1 MSRSPGV
8 ESGQKSE
15 KELDQEYSELLSE
28 LRVIL
33 PGVQLL
39 AGFLLIAPF
48 SFDFRAAPAS
58 ERFVYFVAFVAAFA
72 ASALTIAPSSQH
84 RIRWREGDKEA
95 LLQTANQLT
104 IAGSVALAVSMAASV
119 FLVGQIVYGN
129 VVAAAVMACLV
140 VAMAWWWFLQPIV
153 RRSRDNRRR

>member
-1 MSRSPGV
+1 MSPQPRSA
-8 ESGQKSE
+8 

-33 PGVQLL
+33 PGIQLL

-58 ERFVYFVAFVAAFA
+58 QRLVYFVAFVSAVS

-95 LLQTANQLT
+95 LLQAANNLT
-104 IAGSVALAVSMAASV
+104 IAGSVALAISMAASV
-119 FLVGQIVYGN
+119 FLVGQLVYGN
-129 VVAAAVMACLV
+129 FTAAVVMAVLS
-140 VAMAWWWFLQPIV
+140 VAMAWWWFLQPLV
-153 RRSRDNRRR
+153 RRRNDNRRRQ

>member
-1 MSRSPGV
+1 MSR
-8 ESGQKSE
+8 SE
-15 KELDQEYSELLSE
+15 KELDEEYSELLSE

-33 PGVQLL
+33 PGIQLL

-48 SFDFRAAPAS
+48 SFDFRSAAPS
-58 ERFVYFVAFVAAFA
+58 ERLVYFVAFVAAVA

-95 LLQTANQLT
+95 LMQTANRLT

-119 FLVGQIVYGN
+119 FLVGQLVYGN
-129 VVAAAVMACLV
+129 KTAGAVMAVLV
-140 VAMAWWWFLQPIV
+140 VMMAWWWFLQPLL
-153 RRSRDNRRR
+153 RRRNDNRRR